1 MMMSRKLFF
10 RVILFVGLCIL
21 TLAVW
26 SASAQESTPEVPTF
40 AQITLIGVEPATVQ
54 SGAEARLSIIG
65 SNFTPNTTVRVWN
78 VGFLTVTYINPSALT
93 AVLPATV
100 PNGTYTV
107 EVSDPV
113 NGVSNLPNA
122 LTVISAPAPPA
133 TPIVIP
139 TLPPEPGEPNLVV
152 QGFVATP
159 EVVNAGGV
167 ATLRFDV
174 INRGSR
180 IAQGISVAIE
190 AGTSISP
197 APGQANTFL
206 PDLFPNAVASTSLG
220 VLVAS
225 NATGGALNVP
235 IVMTYRDQYGNNYS
249 AKATLS
255 VTVAEDNSA
264 PQLMLARYM
273 VTPNQARAGE
283 AVSVEVLITNNGTGV
298 ARQLMLKVNSGGVLL
313 PGSQGDTFSYG
324 DLEAGAT
331 ANFIMPLIV
340 ATDAKAGVQAQTLSL
355 SYIHKGEEKKIETSF
370 TMTII
375 ASIPS
380 EPSMLVS
387 AYDVG
392 TDVLKPG
399 DRFTLNITLSNVGD
413 VGADELFVTFGTV
426 DAPSDG
432 GGSGSGSGSS
442 TTPST
447 VFAPLETG
455 GTLYV
460 GRIEKDGTVEL
471 TQNFIVNGT
480 TSSGVYSLPV
490 TLRYRSPNKTDPVQA
505 NLRISLIVISPPKL
519 QITFEPPIP
528 ESADVGAYVPVS
540 MAIKNIGTK
549 NVEIPSITVSAEGGD
564 VTDLA
569 EFTPGVIAKD
579 ATLNISSAV
588 TPTESG
594 TMKIIITF
602 NYVDELNTPRQ
613 LEYVYEVEIAEAP
626 PMPEDR
632 DFDFVPDEFD
642 ACPDE
647 GDTGFGVD
655 PSGCPNPPTPI
666 EPPTEEETD
675 NNLLGRFILGMLG
688 LGS

>member
-1 MMMSRKLFF
+1 
-10 RVILFVGLCIL
+10 
-21 TLAVW
+21 
-26 SASAQESTPEVPTF
+26 
-40 AQITLIGVEPATVQ
+40 
-54 SGAEARLSIIG
+54 
-65 SNFTPNTTVRVWN
+65 
-78 VGFLTVTYINPSALT
+78 
-93 AVLPATV
+93 
-100 PNGTYTV
+100 
-107 EVSDPV
+107 
-113 NGVSNLPNA
+113 
-122 LTVISAPAPPA
+122 
-133 TPIVIP
+133 
-139 TLPPEPGEPNLVV
+139 
-152 QGFVATP
+152 
-159 EVVNAGGV
+159 
-167 ATLRFDV
+167 
-174 INRGSR
+174 GSR
-180 IAQGISVAIE
+180 VAQGISVAIE

-197 APGQANTFL
+197 APGQANAFL
-206 PDLFPNAVASTSLG
+206 PDLAPNSLATGTLG

-235 IVMTYRDQYGNNYS
+235 INIVYRDQYGNNYTS
-249 AKATLS
+249 KATLS

-283 AVSVEVLITNNGTGV
+283 AVSVEVLITNTGTGV

-324 DLEAGAT
+324 DLEAGGT
-331 ANFIMPLIV
+331 ANFVMPLII

-380 EPSMLVS
+380 EPSLLVS

-392 TDVLKPG
+392 SDVLRPG
-399 DRFTLNITLSNVGD
+399 DRFTLNLTLSNVGD
-413 VGADELFVTFGTV
+413 VGADELFVTFATV

-447 VFAPLETG
+447 IFAPLETG

-490 TLRYRSPNKTDPVQA
+490 TLRYRTPTKTDPVQA

-519 QITFEPPIP
+519 QITIDPPIP
-528 ESADVGAYVPVS
+528 ESADIGS
-540 MAIKNIGTK
+540 FISLGMAIKNIGAK
-549 NVEIPSITVSAEGGD
+549 NVEIPSITIRAEGGEVVD
-564 VTDLA
+564 VS

-579 ATLNISSAV
+579 ATLNIASAV
-588 TPTESG
+588 NPTEAG
-594 TMKIIITF
+594 TMKIIVTF
-602 NYVDELNTPRQ
+602 NYVDELNTPRE
-613 LEYVYEVEIAEAP
+613 LEYVYEVQVNEAP

-655 PSGCPNPPTPI
+655 PTGCPNPPTPI

-675 NNLLGRFILGMLG
+675 NNVLGRFILGMLG